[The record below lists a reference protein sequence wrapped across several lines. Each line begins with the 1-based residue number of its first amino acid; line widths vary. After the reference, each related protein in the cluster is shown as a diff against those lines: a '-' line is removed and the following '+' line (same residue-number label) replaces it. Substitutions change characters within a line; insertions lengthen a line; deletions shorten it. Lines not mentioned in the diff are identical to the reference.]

1 MPFQFNI
8 VCLKKQC
15 DLCIVLLLLKLNVA
29 CFVVS
34 GTPFVGQYFY
44 AWPVKFNLKMSF
56 YCPFSIFINRQQQ
69 KTTTTKLIVFNIF
82 DKDLYWEGLFE
93 HSNDLLH
100 FDFYTNKNL

>member
-15 DLCIVLLLLKLNVA
+15 VLLLLKLNVA

-44 AWPVKFNLKMSF
+44 E
-56 YCPFSIFINRQQQ
+56 